1 MEKPVRIT
9 VAIPVY
15 NTEKYLER
23 CLDSVQGQTFRDLEI
38 LCIDDGSTDRSPEIL
53 RQRAASD
60 DRIRVIILPGN
71 RGIPHA
77 RNLAIDEACGEYL
90 YYMDS
95 DDWLDPDYLEAMYG
109 QAQRTGQDVVINRN
123 WIWEYDDTAKRH
135 RCGSYGFDRDG
146 SGWFPPYLVQSY
158 FFPVVWARLYRLQ
171 YLKDHGIRSP
181 QLPGGVEDNCFTAL
195 AEVLQPRSYIFDG
208 PDYHYYQRADSISHG
223 NGDSYYYLPVFR
235 IMTDSFRERNVPPD
249 AAKRFYCLDRLKID
263 GREMFDQAH
272 AFFSD
277 VEAEALAAATLY
289 YPYELFV
296 MKVLASCPDYRS
308 FRRRYFP
315 SMKMN
320 WRVRVILNRR
330 WPSVEDVVS
339 GKWKV

>member
-1 MEKPVRIT
+1 
-9 VAIPVY
+9 
-15 NTEKYLER
+15 
-23 CLDSVQGQTFRDLEI
+23 
-38 LCIDDGSTDRSPEIL
+38 
-53 RQRAASD
+53 
-60 DRIRVIILPGN
+60 
-71 RGIPHA
+71 
-77 RNLAIDEACGEYL
+77 
-90 YYMDS
+90 MDS

-109 QAQRTGQDVVINRN
+109 QAQRTGQDVVINGN
-123 WIWEYDDTAKRH
+123 WIWEYDDPAKRH
-135 RCGSYGFDRDG
+135 RCGRYGFDRDG